1 MAALIVDDIVTALVA
16 EADTAF
22 AEQVTAALADHD
34 DLQVVATAT
43 SGRGAV
49 EQLLELMP
57 DAALLDLRLPD
68 VDGLEA
74 CRTVHALA
82 PATALVVLARAQDD
96 DRAFAALCEGA
107 SACVTAETP
116 LDEVGDALRGATRGE
131 CVLPG
136 PVAARVLD
144 GLERIAAASPP
155 HAGLDRAPS
164 ATETEREVLTCLA
177 EGQTPS
183 AIADAYD
190 VTTRLVNLHTGF
202 AVAKLQR
209 WTETRRQVSRL
220 T

>member
-1 MAALIVDDIVTALVA
+1 MAALIVDDIVTTLVA
-16 EADTAF
+16 EADEAL
-22 AEQVTAALADHD
+22 AHQVTSALIEHG
-34 DLQVVATAT
+34 DLQVVATAST
-43 SGRGAV
+43 GRDAL

-57 DAALLDLRLPD
+57 DSALIDLRLPD

-82 PATALVVLARAQDD
+82 PATALVVLARPQDD

-107 SACVTAETP
+107 AACVAVDTP
-116 LDEVGDALRGATRGE
+116 LDQLGDALRGATRGE
-131 CVLPG
+131 CVMPG
-136 PVAARVLD
+136 AVAARVLD

-155 HAGLDRAPS
+155 HAAVGRAPA
-164 ATETEREVLTCLA
+164 ATETEREVLTLLA
-177 EGQTPS
+177 EGVPPIT
-183 AIADAYD
+183 IAQRYD

-209 WTETRRQVSRL
+209 WTETRRQVSQL

>member
-16 EADTAF
+16 EADEAF
-22 AEQVTAALADHD
+22 AERVTAALAESD

-43 SGRGAV
+43 SGRGALD
-49 EQLLELMP
+49 QLLELMP
-57 DAALLDLRLPD
+57 DAALIDLRLPD
-68 VDGLEA
+68 VDGLDA

-82 PATALVVLARAQDD
+82 PATALVVLARPQDE

-107 SACVTAETP
+107 AACVTAETP
-116 LDEVGDALRGATRGE
+116 LHELGDALRGATRGE
-131 CVLPG
+131 CVLP
-136 PVAARVLD
+136 AAIASRVLE
-144 GLERIAAASPP
+144 GLDRIAAASPP

-177 EGQTPS
+177 QGEQPD
-183 AIADAYD
+183 AIAGRYD

>member
-1 MAALIVDDIVTALVA
+1 MAALTVDDIVTALVA
-16 EADTAF
+16 EADEAF
-22 AEQVTAALADHD
+22 AQEVSNALADHD
-34 DLQVVATAT
+34 DLKVVATAT

-68 VDGLEA
+68 VDGLDA

-82 PATALVVLARAQDD
+82 PATALVVLARPQDD

-107 SACVTAETP
+107 AACVSIDTP

-136 PVAARVLD
+136 AVAARVLD
-144 GLERIAAASPP
+144 GLERIASAQPP
-155 HAGLDRAPS
+155 HAAVGRAPA
-164 ATETEREVLTCLA
+164 ATDTEREVLTCLA
-177 EGQTPS
+177 DGERP
-183 AIADAYD
+183 ARIADRYD